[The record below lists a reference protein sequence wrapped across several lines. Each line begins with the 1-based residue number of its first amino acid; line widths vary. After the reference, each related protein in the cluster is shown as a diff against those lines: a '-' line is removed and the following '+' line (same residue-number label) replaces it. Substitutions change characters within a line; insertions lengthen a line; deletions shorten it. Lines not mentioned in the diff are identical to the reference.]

1 MKLKDTGLTA
11 EDLKAKAKKYMIETY
26 ERFNFVA
33 DSASGVYMY
42 DENGPPY
49 LDIYAGIAVNSIGN
63 CNEKVVKAV
72 KEQAATIMQTFNY
85 PYTVPQALLAE
96 KICTTLGMDKIFYQN
111 TGTEANE
118 AMIKMARKYG
128 VEKYGPNHYNIVT
141 AEKSFHGR
149 TFGAMSATGQ
159 PDNACQIGLGG
170 MVPGFT
176 YAPYNDLQAFKDA
189 CTENTIAIMIE
200 PVQGEGGV
208 NPATPEFMTGLR
220 KFCDEKH
227 ILLLLDEIQ
236 TGWCRTGAV
245 MSYMNYGIKPDIVS
259 MAKAMGG
266 GMPIGAI
273 CATAEAAK
281 AFTAGSHGTTF
292 GGHPVCCAA
301 SLAAITEMLDR
312 DLAGNAKKMGAYF
325 MSKLAALPH
334 VKEVRGQGLMV
345 GVEFTDLNSVEIKH
359 ACFDRKLLITAI
371 GSNVIRMVPPLIRK
385 RSQGRYG
392 MRLRSVQLDSDGRGS
407 QKRRHCR

>member
-1 MKLKDTGLTA
+1 MKLEDAKLTA
-11 EDLKAKAKKYMIETY
+11 EELKAKAKKYMIETY
-26 ERFNFVA
+26 ERFDFVA
-33 DSASGVYMY
+33 DSAKGVYMY
-42 DENGPPY
+42 DEKGEPY
-49 LDIYAGIAVNSIGN
+49 LDFYAGIAVNSVGN
-63 CNEKVVKAV
+63 CNEKVVEAV
-72 KEQAATIMQTFNY
+72 TEQAKTLMQSFNY

-96 KICTTLGMDKIFYQN
+96 KICTTIGMDKIFYQN

-128 VEKYGPNHYNIVT
+128 VEKYGPNRYNIVT
-141 AEKSFHGR
+141 AAMSFHGR

-159 PDNACQIGLGG
+159 PDNACQIGFGG

-176 YAPYNDLQAFKDA
+176 YAKYNDLQSFKDA
-189 CTENTIAIMIE
+189 CTENTIAIMVE

-208 NPATPEFMTGLR
+208 NPATQEFMTGLR
-220 KFCDEKH
+220 KLCDEKGM
-227 ILLLLDEIQ
+227 LLLLDEVQ

-273 CATAEAAK
+273 CATEEVAK
-281 AFTAGSHGTTF
+281 AFTPGSHGTTF
-292 GGHPVCCAA
+292 GGHPVCCSA
-301 SLAAITEMLDR
+301 SLAAITEMLDK

-325 MSKLAALPH
+325 MEKLSELPH
-334 VKEVRGQGLMV
+334 VKEVRGQGLLV
-345 GVEFTDLNSVEIKH
+345 GVEFEDIDSVEVKH

-371 GSNVIRMVPPLIRK
+371 GSRVIRMVPPLIITEKECDEAVRIIK
-385 RSQGRYG
+385 EAVEEVAFG
-392 MRLRSVQLDSDGRGS
+392 
-407 QKRRHCR
+407 K

>member
-42 DENGPPY
+42 DENGTPY
-49 LDIYAGIAVNSIGN
+49 LDFYAGIAVNSVGN

-85 PYTVPQALLAE
+85 PYTVPQALLDE

-118 AMIKMARKYG
+118 TMIKMARKYS

-159 PDNACQIGLGG
+159 PDNACQIGFGG

-176 YAPYNDLQAFKDA
+176 YAPYNELQAFKGA